1 MLNKL
6 KIGPKLIGGFLVVG
20 MITMAIGILGISNMG
35 KINGLNDKMYENH
48 LLGISHAKEANINLI
63 YIREE
68 LLGMFIESTITDRE
82 NSERKIE
89 TFNKAFRDEMMEV
102 KKSTFNEEG
111 KMLIQKVENLYEDY
125 FKNMENLVS
134 IIKKQELSKADNA
147 LMDKLAIVRKI
158 GDDTDKAM
166 IELEKYKERRGK
178 EMFDESHSIYDNM
191 RYLLITLVIIAT
203 MAGIALGIFL
213 TFSITRPVN
222 KIVNTARRIAEEDLA
237 NLSDNLVAGSNGDL
251 SKSVEIKAEELDVNS
266 EDEIGI
272 LGRAFNK
279 MIEKI
284 KISGKAFTQ
293 LKKSLDM
300 VSDETI
306 MLTNEALEGH
316 LSARGDI
323 KKFNGVYKD
332 MVDGFNKTLDAVI
345 EPINETR
352 DVLQKVAE
360 RDLTARVNGDYKGD
374 MEKLKN
380 VCNTSIENL
389 NDALMQ
395 VSQGTEQ
402 VASASQQISAG
413 SQSLAQGANQQA
425 SSLEEISSSLE
436 EMASMTKQNAENAE
450 RAKTLASE
458 ANHNATQG
466 KMAMERMSESINKIK
481 ESSDHTAKIVK
492 TIDEIA
498 MQTNLLAL
506 NAAVEAARAGE
517 AGRGFAVVA
526 EEVRNLAQR
535 SAEAAKNTANMIEDS
550 VKNADEGV
558 RIVDEVA
565 KSFEEITEGSAK
577 VDNIIGEIADA
588 SKEQAQDIDQI
599 NSAVAQMDKITQQ
612 NAANSEESAS
622 AAEELSSQAEE
633 LQNMVSQF
641 ILTNEGHR
649 VAIKRVAHYDSGKMT
664 NTKTGSNQSR
674 ASNSGNKMPAYSSN
688 SAGDSRSVIHQD
700 DDAILKEF

>member
-1 MLNKL
+1 MGREVRN
-6 KIGPKLIGGFLVVG
+6 
-20 MITMAIGILGISNMG
+20 MILASTT
-35 KINGLNDKMYENH
+35 NDRQNYEKRLDNY
-48 LLGISHAKEANINLI
+48 IEA
-63 YIREE
+63 
-68 LLGMFIESTITDRE
+68 
-82 NSERKIE
+82 
-89 TFNKAFRDEMMEV
+89 V
-102 KKSTFNEEG
+102 KKSIMETKNSTFQEEG
-111 KMLIQKVENLYEDY
+111 KRIIQKAESIYEEYSKSLNDLI
-125 FKNMENLVS
+125 NTINNHEL
-134 IIKKQELSKADNA
+134 IKVDNTI
-147 LMDKLAIVRKI
+147 MDKLTKTREI
-158 GDDTDKAM
+158 GDETDKALV
-166 IELEKYKERRGK
+166 ELAQYKTRRGK
-178 EMFDESHSIYDNM
+178 EMFEESNGIYTEM
-191 RYLLITLVIIAT
+191 RNLLITFVIIAT
-203 MAGIALGIFL
+203 LVGILLGVFL
-213 TFSITRPVN
+213 TLSITRPVN
-222 KIVNTARRIAEEDLA
+222 RIVNTAKKIAEEDLA
-237 NLSDNLVAGSNGDL
+237 NLSENLIAGSNGDL

-284 KISGKAFTQ
+284 KISGKAFAQ

-306 MLTNEALEGH
+306 MLANEALEGH

-345 EPINETR
+345 EPINETS

-360 RDLTARVNGDYKGD
+360 RDLTARIMGDYKGD

-380 VCNTSIENL
+380 VCNISINNL
-389 NDALMQ
+389 NDALQQ

-481 ESSDHTAKIVK
+481 ESSDQTAKIVK

-588 SKEQAQDIDQI
+588 SKEQTQGIDQI
-599 NSAVAQMDKITQQ
+599 NTAIAQMDKVTQQ

>member
-1 MLNKL
+1 MVLMGREVRN
-6 KIGPKLIGGFLVVG
+6 
-20 MITMAIGILGISNMG
+20 MILASTT
-35 KINGLNDKMYENH
+35 NDRQNYEKRLDNY
-48 LLGISHAKEANINLI
+48 IEA
-63 YIREE
+63 
-68 LLGMFIESTITDRE
+68 
-82 NSERKIE
+82 
-89 TFNKAFRDEMMEV
+89 V
-102 KKSTFNEEG
+102 KKSIMETKNSTFQEEG
-111 KMLIQKVENLYEDY
+111 KRIIQKAESIYEEYSKSLNDLI
-125 FKNMENLVS
+125 NTINNHEL
-134 IIKKQELSKADNA
+134 IKVDNTI
-147 LMDKLAIVRKI
+147 MDKLTKTREI
-158 GDDTDKAM
+158 GDETDKALV
-166 IELEKYKERRGK
+166 ELAQYKTRRGK
-178 EMFDESHSIYDNM
+178 EMFEESNGIYTEM
-191 RYLLITLVIIAT
+191 RNLLITFVIIAT
-203 MAGIALGIFL
+203 LVGILLGVFL
-213 TFSITRPVN
+213 TLSITRPVN
-222 KIVNTARRIAEEDLA
+222 RIVNTAKKIAEEDLA
-237 NLSDNLVAGSNGDL
+237 NLSENLIAGSNGDL

-284 KISGKAFTQ
+284 KISGKAFAQ

-306 MLTNEALEGH
+306 MLANEALEGH

-345 EPINETR
+345 EPINETS

-360 RDLTARVNGDYKGD
+360 RDLTARIMGDYKGD

-380 VCNTSIENL
+380 VCNISINNL
-389 NDALMQ
+389 NDALQQ

-481 ESSDHTAKIVK
+481 ESSDQTAKIVK

-588 SKEQAQDIDQI
+588 SKEQTQGIDQI
-599 NSAVAQMDKITQQ
+599 NTAIAQMDKVTQQ

>member
-6 KIGPKLIGGFLVVG
+6 KLGPKLIGGFMIVSV
-20 MITMAIGILGISNMG
+20 ITMVIGVMGISNMG
-35 KINGLNDKMYENH
+35 KINQLIKTMYNNH
-48 LLGISHAKEANINLI
+48 LLGIGHAKEANVNMVLMGREVRNMILASTTNDRQNYEKRLDN
-63 YIREE
+63 YIE
-68 LLGMFIESTITDRE
+68 
-82 NSERKIE
+82 
-89 TFNKAFRDEMMEV
+89 AV
-102 KKSTFNEEG
+102 KKSIMETKNSTFQEEG
-111 KMLIQKVENLYEDY
+111 KRIIQKAESIYEEYSKSLNDLI
-125 FKNMENLVS
+125 NTINNHEL
-134 IIKKQELSKADNA
+134 IKVDNTI
-147 LMDKLAIVRKI
+147 MDKLTKTREI
-158 GDDTDKAM
+158 GDETDKALV
-166 IELEKYKERRGK
+166 ELAQYKTRRGK
-178 EMFDESHSIYDNM
+178 EMFEESNGIYTEM
-191 RYLLITLVIIAT
+191 RNLLITFVIIAT
-203 MAGIALGIFL
+203 LVGILLGVFL
-213 TFSITRPVN
+213 TLSITRPVN
-222 KIVNTARRIAEEDLA
+222 RIVNTAKKIAEEDLA
-237 NLSDNLVAGSNGDL
+237 NLSENLIAGSNGDL

-284 KISGKAFTQ
+284 KISGKAFAQ

-306 MLTNEALEGH
+306 MLANEALEGH

-345 EPINETR
+345 EPINETS

-360 RDLTARVNGDYKGD
+360 RDLTARIMGDYKGD

-380 VCNTSIENL
+380 VCNISINNL
-389 NDALMQ
+389 NDALQQ

-481 ESSDHTAKIVK
+481 ESSDQTAKIVK

-588 SKEQAQDIDQI
+588 SKEQTQGIDQI
-599 NSAVAQMDKITQQ
+599 NTAIAQMDKVTQQ